1 MTSLNMLGSRGND
14 TRGSEILPML
24 TNFNQNNNGFLI
36 TDPRPPEYIH
46 AVHKKTVKEL
56 LMMRRQKLNCSQ
68 DDHNSVHTFKCAK
81 SEAFPSDLSPHL
93 LGHSGPVNSNITN
106 VPHASPENGHIAP
119 QEHLQNLPLQG
130 QLAPTAEVKM
140 TLFHWQVQRE
150 AQRIERVSPELLN
163 MQDADGD
170 TCLHIAVAQGRRPLA
185 YVLAT
190 KMAQCGS
197 LDMKEHNGQT
207 ALQIA
212 AATNQQFIVHDL
224 LAHGAQINT
233 RDVWG
238 RSPLHVC
245 AEKGHFSSLQSIWRT
260 LMGTGQPIDIEM
272 FNYDGLTPLH
282 AAVLSHNAVVKD
294 MRSLENIC
302 SFMAKELEQR
312 TQKYVECIKTL
323 LLMGASCGTK
333 DLKSGRTCLHMA
345 SEEANVELLN
355 IFLDQ
360 PSSLYVINV
369 KTFSGNTALHI
380 VSSLQNHKTQV
391 EAVKLLMRKGADPG
405 SRNFENDLPSQ
416 LVPEGPVGLKVRQ
429 ILKGKYFHA

>member
-1 MTSLNMLGSRGND
+1 MTCLNMLDSRGNH
-14 TRGSEILPML
+14 TTGSEILPML
-24 TNFNQNNNGFLI
+24 TNFDHNNKGFLI
-36 TDPRPPEYIH
+36 TDPSPSECAH
-46 AVHKKTVKEL
+46 AVHKKTVKEM
-56 LMMRRQKLNCSQ
+56 LMMRSQIRSQ
-68 DDHNSVHTFKCAK
+68 DDNLVHTFKCAK
-81 SEAFPSDLSPHL
+81 SEDFPNDLSPHL
-93 LGHSGPVNSNITN
+93 LGPSGLVVSNVANN
-106 VPHASPENGHIAP
+106 VHASPENGHITP
-119 QEHLQNLPLQG
+119 QKHLQKPPLQG
-130 QLAPTAEVKM
+130 QAAPTAEGKV
-140 TLFHWQVQRE
+140 TLFHWQIQQE
-150 AQRIERVSPELLN
+150 TKRIEGVSPELLIT
-163 MQDADGD
+163 QDADGD
-170 TCLHIAVAQGRRPLA
+170 TCLHIAVAQGRRALA
-185 YVLAT
+185 YVLAA

-197 LDMKEHNGQT
+197 LDTKEHNGQT

-224 LAHGAQINT
+224 LTHGAQVNT

-245 AEKGHFSSLQSIWRT
+245 AEKGHFISLQSIWRT
-260 LMGTGQPIDIEM
+260 LMGSWQPIDIEM

-282 AAVLSHNAVVKD
+282 TAVLSHNAVVKEK
-294 MRSLENIC
+294 RSLENIC
-302 SFMAKELEQR
+302 SFMKKELVQR
-312 TQKYVECIKTL
+312 TQKY
-323 LLMGASCGTK
+323 

-405 SRNFENDLPSQ
+405 SRNFENEMPSQ
-416 LVPEGPVGLKVRQ
+416 LVPEGPTGLKVRQ